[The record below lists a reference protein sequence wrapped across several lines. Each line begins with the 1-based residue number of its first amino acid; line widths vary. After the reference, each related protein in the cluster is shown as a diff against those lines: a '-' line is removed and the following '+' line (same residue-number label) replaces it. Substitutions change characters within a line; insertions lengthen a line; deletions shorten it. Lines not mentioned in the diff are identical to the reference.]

1 MYSPLPHA
9 YSIIHLKWM
18 SEKKKLKQKIQ
29 AIKFDIQKKI
39 EKLRS
44 GRERMCLF
52 VT

>member
-1 MYSPLPHA
+1 M
-9 YSIIHLKWM
+9 KKKKK
-18 SEKKKLKQKIQ
+18 EERRKKLKQKIQ